1 MLSYY
6 GLSSHYE
13 EVKEWYDGYRFGNA
27 DVYCPWDVV
36 NYCKDHR
43 ENQNAA
49 PKNYWMNTS
58 GNDVI
63 NHFIDN
69 ISDNGML
76 TKDVLERL
84 VNGEVI
90 TQRVDEM
97 VTYKDL
103 YSNIDNLWSTL
114 FMTGYLTQRGYIGN
128 GYYSLAVPNREI
140 RNIIIERI
148 LALFRKA
155 VSGNGEL
162 LRSFCNAILSADA
175 EAVERL
181 LIEYMGKTISVRDN
195 FARSLHENFYH
206 GLMIGILGFRRD
218 WEILSNRESG
228 DGFSDILIKTKGQE
242 SRVGIVIELKYSKNE
257 KSLDKDCQ
265 DALQQIEDRN
275 YGQELCNQ
283 GYQKI
288 LKYGIAFYHKKCCV
302 KVAMQST
309 ND

>member
-1 MLSYY
+1 MINVKNLHKSFS
-6 GLSSHYE
+6 GLEVLKGIDEHISHG
-13 EVKEWYDGYRFGNA
+13 EV
-27 DVYCPWDVV
+27 VV
-36 NYCKDHR
+36 VIG
-43 ENQNAA
+43 
-49 PKNYWMNTS
+49 PS
-58 GNDVI
+58 GSGKSTFLRCLNLLEVPTEGEI
-63 NHFIDN
+63 SID
-69 ISDNGML
+69 
-76 TKDVLERL
+76 
-84 VNGEVI
+84 GEVI